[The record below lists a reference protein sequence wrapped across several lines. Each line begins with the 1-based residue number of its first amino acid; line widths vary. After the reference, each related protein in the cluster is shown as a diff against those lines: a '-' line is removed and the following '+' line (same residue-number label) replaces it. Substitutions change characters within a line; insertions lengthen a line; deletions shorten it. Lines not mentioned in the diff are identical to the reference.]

1 MSESSCGVSSCGSNG
16 GGITEN
22 YRMAGSSGS
31 CSFIKQERI
40 DGENFTGDSRS
51 TVNLEMNRHTEDN
64 KDDASNEKASK
75 SPTSSPTYPKLN
87 GKNGGQLLH
96 QQPDSQSSNN
106 NNSIKAGKLNHFL
119 VHLYLCL

>member
-1 MSESSCGVSSCGSNG
+1 MSESTCGVSSCGNNS
-16 GGITEN
+16 GGITDN

-51 TVNLEMNRHTEDN
+51 NVNLEMNRHTEDH
-64 KDDASNEKASK
+64 KDDASNERAGK
-75 SPTSSPTYPKLN
+75 SPRSSPTYPKLN

-106 NNSIKAGKLNHFL
+106 NNSIKAGKFNNFKYL
-119 VHLYLCL
+119 VKI